1 MSLQFSDL
9 LEVYTMDFNQLS
21 PREKHDFIEHILS
34 DYLQLKKNK
43 KNSEFD
49 KNVIRLYKEL
59 LVDLIKKYG
68 H

>member
-1 MSLQFSDL
+1 
-9 LEVYTMDFNQLS
+9 MDFNQLS

-34 DYLQLKKNK
+34 DYLQLTKNK
-43 KNSEFD
+43 KNTEFD